1 VENLKIDKNVPMPP
15 VVKTGS
21 RIKNDYIRDTILMM
35 AIGDSVGFKD
45 RKEASR
51 FRSRA
56 YSMCKRGDAEGK
68 FILRAIYPSNM
79 EQLKE
84 SGIKINEPVFW
95 RVWRVS

>member
-1 VENLKIDKNVPMPP
+1 MENLTIEKNIPMPP
-15 VVKTGS
+15 VAKTGS

-84 SGIKINEPVFW
+84 SGIEIKEPVFW